1 MSIRIRLVDGKSY
14 QLDEVESKR
23 VNEQL
28 DSESEFIEFNFE
40 GAKTRIYRQYIVS
53 VEWRG
58 IEND

>member
-1 MSIRIRLVDGKSY
+1 MSIRVKLVDGRAY
-14 QLDEVESKR
+14 QVYEVEAKR

-28 DSESEFIEFNFE
+28 DSESDFIEFNFE